1 MKSMTGYGAAR
12 IDVPALKA
20 SLTVKSWNN
29 RFLELSVQMPGY
41 LGPIERQIREFVESR
56 IGRGK
61 VELSIRVLGG
71 DMPTNV
77 VVDVSSAASVA
88 EAIRRLGAAAG
99 IDEPVRL
106 SHLLGID
113 GMLAYERTVDADE
126 LWAALAPALAGCL
139 EAFDAE
145 REREGAST
153 RRDLEEKL
161 STLETALD
169 AIASVVPDIESSLR
183 TTLRTRFQEV
193 MGDLVDENRILAE
206 LASYLAKHTINE
218 EVVRLR
224 SHIAAF
230 RTTMDEQLCGKKLDF
245 ICQEMNREANTIGSK
260 SADARVSGAV
270 ITMKD
275 AVENIREQ
283 ARNVE

>member
-1 MKSMTGYGAAR
+1 
-12 IDVPALKA
+12 L
-20 SLTVKSWNN
+20 
-29 RFLELSVQMPGY
+29 
-41 LGPIERQIREFVESR
+41 
-56 IGRGK
+56 
-61 VELSIRVLGG
+61 
-71 DMPTNV
+71 
-77 VVDVSSAASVA
+77 
-88 EAIRRLGAAAG
+88 
-99 IDEPVRL
+99 
-106 SHLLGID
+106 
-113 GMLAYERTVDADE
+113 
-126 LWAALAPALAGCL
+126 
-139 EAFDAE
+139 
-145 REREGAST
+145 
-153 RRDLEEKL
+153 
-161 STLETALD
+161 LETALD
-169 AIASVVPDIESSLR
+169 TIASAVPDMESSLR
-183 TTLRTRFQEV
+183 TTLRSRFEEV

-230 RTTMDEQLCGKKLDF
+230 RSTMDEPLCGKKLDF